1 MLRRVQLRA
10 KCFEDSDFAII
21 IYIPQYDKHANCQ
34 FSFMNVGFFIA
45 ANVRVMSVHRL
56 TRILNRLYIPQCDL
70 NRAEK
75 ETFKWIQNEFYDL
88 KSNSC
93 HVIR

>member
-1 MLRRVQLRA
+1 MYSCVPKFLYIA
-10 KCFEDSDFAII
+10 IFSII
-21 IYIPQYDKHANCQ
+21 IYIPQYDKHANRD
-34 FSFMNVGFFIA
+34 FSFMNVGVFIA
-45 ANVRVMSVHRL
+45 ANVLWVFTYKL
-56 TRILNRLYIPQCDL
+56 TRHLNRLYIRKCSL

-75 ETFKWIQNEFYDL
+75 EAFKWTQNEFHDL